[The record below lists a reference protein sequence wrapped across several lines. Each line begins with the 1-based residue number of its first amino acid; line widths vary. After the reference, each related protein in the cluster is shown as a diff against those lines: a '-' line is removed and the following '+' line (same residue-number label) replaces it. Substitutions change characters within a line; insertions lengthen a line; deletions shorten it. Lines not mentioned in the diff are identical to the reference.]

1 MKPPQLADQLL
12 KFFCS
17 AHRLEE
23 IQGDLHEEFDFQVKR
38 IGERRARW
46 RYWWDVLGFVRPR
59 PGRRSAG
66 WPFAGKHKSDDSSL
80 IFILNPTMLSNYL
93 LISLRNLWRN
103 RLSSTISTVGLAVGL
118 ASGLMIFL
126 LVDWLFSFDRYH
138 AKADRTYWV
147 VTDIRHDNVVPSD
160 ATPRPLGDVLR
171 RDYPFVET
179 AVRLE
184 LAFRKI
190 IGIPD
195 GKGGLAK
202 KFEESRN
209 IGFVEPQYFEV
220 FRTEWMKGSPK
231 TALNAPNTVVLS
243 ERYAHKYFD
252 DADPI
257 GRTLRFDNQTN
268 LTVTGVIKNPP
279 SNTKLPLE
287 MLVSYATFP
296 VLTGDLHAMQRWDA
310 PAALCFVTLRKGASV
325 ARLTQA
331 FPTIRRKYL
340 AGPEAKRLD
349 FRALPLSDLN
359 HNPQYGGHAPRSIL
373 YALII
378 LGVFLVGA
386 ACINFVNV
394 ATARAIKRSKEVGVR
409 KAIGSTRGQL
419 IGQFLTETTLVV
431 LAAVGLA
438 LLLIQLNLPLL
449 NTALAKLNADLSVLN
464 VFRPDA
470 LWWFVGLILAVILL
484 AGFYPALILSRFNP
498 VMALRGRLTTQ
509 QVGGVSVRRGLVVVQ
524 FFITQL
530 FVIGAIVMT
539 RQVQHMQQ
547 ADLGFTKE
555 SVLTVPVPTTNPLKQ
570 QTLREQLAQLPGI
583 EQVALAGDP
592 PASYRRP
599 PVPFTYDSHPEPEK
613 FPVNVKVGDKDYVP
627 LFDLKLVVG
636 RNFLTNDSTNNEVL
650 VNQAMIKQL
659 GLPTP
664 AAILGKRLTV
674 FGGTKTVVGVVN
686 DFQIGKVH
694 GSVPPTAL
702 LNSHTDF
709 AMAALKVAPGNRPAT
724 VQAVEKAWN
733 GLFPENVFKAVFVDE
748 LVNEFYL
755 TERILLGLI
764 QVFSLVAILIGSLGV
779 YGLVA
784 FMAESKTKEIGVR
797 KVLGATQSQLL
808 WLFGREF
815 GKLVLLGFLVAAPLG
830 WWLMTH
836 WLRGYEYRIELSWWI
851 FALAALL
858 TAGITLLT
866 VSYESVKAAFRN
878 PVKSLR
884 SE

>member
-1 MKPPQLADQLL
+1 M
-12 KFFCS
+12 
-17 AHRLEE
+17 
-23 IQGDLHEEFDFQVKR
+23 
-38 IGERRARW
+38 
-46 RYWWDVLGFVRPR
+46 LG
-59 PGRRSAG
+59 
-66 WPFAGKHKSDDSSL
+66 
-80 IFILNPTMLSNYL
+80 NYL
-93 LISLRNLWRN
+93 KISLRNLWRN
-103 RLSSTISTVGLAVGL
+103 RLSSVISTVGLSVGL
-118 ASGLMIFL
+118 ASGLTIFL
-126 LVDWLFSFDRYH
+126 LVNWLFSFDRYH
-138 AKADRTYWV
+138 TKADRTYWI
-147 VTDIRHDNVVPSD
+147 VTDIRHDNLVPSD

-190 IGIPD
+190 IGTPD

-209 IGFVEPQYFEV
+209 IGFVEPQFFEV
-220 FRTEWMKGSPK
+220 FDVKWAKGNPK
-231 TALNAPNTVVLS
+231 TALTAPNTVVLS
-243 ERYAHKYFD
+243 ERYARKYFD

-268 LTVTGVIKNPP
+268 LTVTGLIKNPP

-287 MLVSYATFP
+287 VLVSYATLP
-296 VLTGDLHAMQRWDA
+296 GLTGDSHFLQQWGG
-310 PAALCFVTLRKGASV
+310 PNTLCFVALREGASAAQL
-325 ARLTQA
+325 ARA
-331 FPTIRRKYL
+331 FAAIRRKYL
-340 AGPEAKRLD
+340 AAPEAKRFD

-359 HNPQYGGHAPRSIL
+359 HNPQYGGHAPRPIL

-378 LGVFLVGA
+378 VGLFLVMA
-386 ACINFVNV
+386 ACINFINV

-438 LLLIQLNLPLL
+438 LLLTQLNLPLL
-449 NTALAKLNADLSVLN
+449 NTALAKLNADLSVLD
-464 VFRPDA
+464 VFRPGSL
-470 LWWFVGLILAVILL
+470 LWFSGLVLGVILL
-484 AGFYPALILSRFNP
+484 AGFYPSVVLSQFNP
-498 VMALRGRLTTQ
+498 VAALRGRMTTQ
-509 QVGGVSVRRGLVVVQ
+509 QVGGVSVRRGLVVGQ

-530 FVIGAIVMT
+530 FVIGAIVVT
-539 RQVQHMQQ
+539 RQVRHMQQ
-547 ADLGFTKE
+547 ADLGFNKE
-555 SVLTVPVPTTNPLKQ
+555 SVLTVPVPTTNPGQQ
-570 QTLREQLAQLPGI
+570 QTLREQLAQIPGV

-599 PVPFTYDSHPEPEK
+599 PVPFTYDRHPEPEK
-613 FPVNVKVGDKDYVP
+613 FPVTVKTGDKDYVS
-627 LFDLKLVVG
+627 LFKLKLIAG
-636 RNFLTNDSTNNEVL
+636 RNFQTNDSTNNEAL
-650 VNQAMIKQL
+650 VNQAMISQL
-659 GLPTP
+659 GLHSPGE
-664 AAILGKRLTV
+664 ILGKRLAV
-674 FGGTKTVVGVVN
+674 FGSDKTVVGVVS
-686 DFQIGKVH
+686 DFQVGKLH
-694 GSVPPTAL
+694 GRIPPTAL
-702 LNSHTDF
+702 LNRPADF
-709 AMAALKVAPGNRPAT
+709 AMAALKLTPATLTTT
-724 VQAVEKAWN
+724 VQAVEDVWN
-733 GLFPENVFKAVFVDE
+733 QQFPQSVFRAAFVDD

-764 QVFSLVAILIGSLGV
+764 QVFSLVAILMGCLGV

-797 KVLGATQSQLL
+797 KVLGATSAQLL

-830 WWLMTH
+830 WWLMNT
-836 WLRGYEYRIELSWWI
+836 WLQGYEYRIELSWWI

-866 VSYESVKAAFRN
+866 VSYESVKAALTN